1 MTVAILTALPWEQ
14 CKFERFGTAVLPLDD
29 MTPHSDI
36 DAKLKFEGA
45 DIRYYVMRLR
55 HRPAVLASMSRHQR
69 VTQCLGSADAQ
80 PCYSKLSVS
89 QISRE
94 AFT

>member
-14 CKFERFGTAVLPLDD
+14 CKFERFGTAILPLDD

-55 HRPAVLASMSRHQR
+55 HRPAVLASMSRHQL

-80 PCYSKLSVS
+80 PCYS
-89 QISRE
+89 
-94 AFT
+94 